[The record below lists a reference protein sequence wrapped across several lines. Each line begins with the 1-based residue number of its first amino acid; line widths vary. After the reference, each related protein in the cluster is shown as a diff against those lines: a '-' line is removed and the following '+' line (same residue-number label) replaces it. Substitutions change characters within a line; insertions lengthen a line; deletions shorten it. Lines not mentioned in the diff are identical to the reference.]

1 MNHQKI
7 LIALGGNGIL
17 KGDPSAE
24 GQNQVVQETVKQLIP
39 LIKADFQLVI
49 THGNGPQVG
58 NLHLQQLARPSQEN
72 PALPIDSC
80 VAMTQGSIGYWLQK
94 NLTRELIKEGL
105 PLKALTCLTQ
115 VLVAATDPAFQKP
128 TKPIG
133 PFISKE
139 EALKE
144 MAKEKVV
151 FKEQPNKGWR
161 RVVPSPQPLEIIEGP
176 VIRQLMNQEVVPIVL
191 GGGGIPVINSAEGL
205 EGVEAVIDKDLSSQ
219 KLASDLAVDRLVILT
234 NVSHVY
240 LNYLQEN
247 QQQLG
252 KVTLSELVKY
262 QAEGHFASGSMEPKV
277 AAVINFLQENP
288 QGQGIITSLDNLQ
301 PALKGESGTL
311 ISSN

>member
-39 LIKADFQLVI
+39 LIKAGFQLVI

>member
-80 VAMTQGSIGYWLQK
+80 VAMTQGSIGYWLQR

-277 AAVINFLQENP
+277 AAVIKFLQENP

>member
-39 LIKADFQLVI
+39 LIKAGFQLVI

-105 PLKALTCLTQ
+105 PLKAITCLTQ

-144 MAKEKVV
+144 MAKKKVV

-191 GGGGIPVINSAEGL
+191 GGGGIPVIRNEEGL

-252 KVTLSELVKY
+252 KVTLSEFVKY
-262 QAEGHFASGSMEPKV
+262 QTEGHFASGSMEPKV

-288 QGQGIITSLDNLQ
+288 RGQGIITSLDNLQ

>member
-277 AAVINFLQENP
+277 AAVIKFLQENP

>member
-17 KGDPSAE
+17 KGAPSAE

-39 LIKADFQLVI
+39 LIKAGFQLVI

-277 AAVINFLQENP
+277 AAVIKFLQENP

>member
-39 LIKADFQLVI
+39 LIKAGFQLVI

-80 VAMTQGSIGYWLQK
+80 VAMTQGSIGYWLQR

-105 PLKALTCLTQ
+105 PLKALTSLTQ

>member
-39 LIKADFQLVI
+39 LIKAGFQLVI

-105 PLKALTCLTQ
+105 PLKALTSLTQ
-115 VLVAATDPAFQKP
+115 VLVAATDPAFQRP

-252 KVTLSELVKY
+252 KVTLSELVEY

>member
-1 MNHQKI
+1 M
-7 LIALGGNGIL
+7 
-17 KGDPSAE
+17 
-24 GQNQVVQETVKQLIP
+24 
-39 LIKADFQLVI
+39 
-49 THGNGPQVG
+49 
-58 NLHLQQLARPSQEN
+58 
-72 PALPIDSC
+72 
-80 VAMTQGSIGYWLQK
+80 
-94 NLTRELIKEGL
+94 
-105 PLKALTCLTQ
+105 
-115 VLVAATDPAFQKP
+115 AATDPAFQRP

-191 GGGGIPVINSAEGL
+191 GGGGIPVINSAESL

-252 KVTLSELVKY
+252 KVTLSELVEY

-277 AAVINFLQENP
+277 AAVIKFLQENP

>member
-39 LIKADFQLVI
+39 LIKAGFQLVI

-277 AAVINFLQENP
+277 AAVIKFLQENP

>member
-39 LIKADFQLVI
+39 LIKAGFQLVI

-80 VAMTQGSIGYWLQK
+80 VAMTQGSIGYWLQR

-277 AAVINFLQENP
+277 AAVINYLQENP

>member
-17 KGDPSAE
+17 KGAPSAE

-39 LIKADFQLVI
+39 LIKAGFQLVI

-262 QAEGHFASGSMEPKV
+262 QAERHFASGSMEPKV
-277 AAVINFLQENP
+277 AAVIKFLQENP

>member
-39 LIKADFQLVI
+39 LIKAGFQLVI

-277 AAVINFLQENP
+277 AAVINYLQENP

>member
-39 LIKADFQLVI
+39 LIKAGFQLVI

-58 NLHLQQLARPSQEN
+58 NLHLQQLARASQEN

-80 VAMTQGSIGYWLQK
+80 VAMTQGSIGYWLQR

-191 GGGGIPVINSAEGL
+191 GGGGIPVINNAEGL

-219 KLASDLAVDRLVILT
+219 KLASDLAVDRLIILT

-252 KVTLSELVKY
+252 KVTLSKLVKY
-262 QAEGHFASGSMEPKV
+262 QAEGHFTSGSMEPKV
-277 AAVINFLQENP
+277 AAVIKFLQENP

>member
-39 LIKADFQLVI
+39 LIKAGFQLVI

-80 VAMTQGSIGYWLQK
+80 VAMTQGSIGYWLQR

-277 AAVINFLQENP
+277 AAVIKFLQENP

>member
-39 LIKADFQLVI
+39 LIKAGFQLVI

-72 PALPIDSC
+72 SALPIDSC

-277 AAVINFLQENP
+277 AAVIKFLQENP

>member
-1 MNHQKI
+1 
-7 LIALGGNGIL
+7 
-17 KGDPSAE
+17 
-24 GQNQVVQETVKQLIP
+24 
-39 LIKADFQLVI
+39 
-49 THGNGPQVG
+49 
-58 NLHLQQLARPSQEN
+58 
-72 PALPIDSC
+72 
-80 VAMTQGSIGYWLQK
+80 
-94 NLTRELIKEGL
+94 
-105 PLKALTCLTQ
+105 
-115 VLVAATDPAFQKP
+115 
-128 TKPIG
+128 
-133 PFISKE
+133 
-139 EALKE
+139 

-277 AAVINFLQENP
+277 AAVIKFLQENP

>member
-277 AAVINFLQENP
+277 AAVINYLQENP

>member
-80 VAMTQGSIGYWLQK
+80 VAMTQGSIGYWLQR